1 MMLQLEMEE
10 LVLVSEELEP
20 YVLEIQ
26 PGSEIDG
33 VVDCF
38 TLAVMRRADGV
49 LLAMPAEALPQEVVD
64 AGNREDSTG
73 IFGPSTVVT
82 VPGVVQNNGV
92 VGPTGQDLPVLLID
106 CGRGVSAFLRQPEI
120 GEAMTFGFDE
130 DRPRALPSPDGL
142 LSAASQWVASAS
154 GRPSFYTAESAE
166 EEDVVQEPVAPPL
179 PKRQQRRPGPGEG
192 TPSAKGGAK
201 PKRMTTAALASSME
215 GLMLA
220 IPKLTDQLQTLAE
233 RQQAVEDH
241 LVGAPLPARAQLA
254 RPLGETFSTP
264 HKSNLASLAKAM
276 SPAPRTVQQPAMGIL
291 APLTQKPAT
300 VQELEEEKMKEASDQ
315 TSLAQAVLA
324 QSQALTTL
332 VSQIAAAGQDPM
344 GDLAGSGSSAST
356 RGAQGRARLQ
366 AELAKHQGT
375 FFLAVLQQMARRM
388 APTSVAEVTPAEL
401 VERGITGT
409 RYLERFGGYG
419 RLKEWGQL
427 QYQVMTALDFLMQDN
442 IPAAK
447 DTIALL
453 AVTIE
458 QGVLD
463 QGRLEIASL
472 LCLQEDVPA
481 AVFMQRQVGAT
492 SRARSFAPLAD
503 QRWITCALAYLK
515 EMEVISAKRW
525 EFTGGGG
532 KASTP
537 GGEEANPK
545 SKAKAAAKVKGK
557 GKKASGEEEEA

>member
-73 IFGPSTVVT
+73 IFGPSTVAI
-82 VPGVVQNNGV
+82 VPGVVQNN

-120 GEAMTFGFDE
+120 GEEMTFGFDE
-130 DRPRALPSPDGL
+130 DRPHALPSPNGL
-142 LSAASQWVASAS
+142 LSAACQWVASAS

-276 SPAPRTVQQPAMGIL
+276 SPAPRTVQQPAMGVL

-344 GDLAGSGSSAST
+344 GGPG
-356 RGAQGRARLQ
+356 
-366 AELAKHQGT
+366 K
-375 FFLAVLQQMARRM
+375 
-388 APTSVAEVTPAEL
+388 
-401 VERGITGT
+401 
-409 RYLERFGGYG
+409 
-419 RLKEWGQL
+419 
-427 QYQVMTALDFLMQDN
+427 
-442 IPAAK
+442 
-447 DTIALL
+447 
-453 AVTIE
+453 
-458 QGVLD
+458 
-463 QGRLEIASL
+463 
-472 LCLQEDVPA
+472 
-481 AVFMQRQVGAT
+481 
-492 SRARSFAPLAD
+492 SRS
-503 QRWITCALAYLK
+503 
-515 EMEVISAKRW
+515 M
-525 EFTGGGG
+525 
-532 KASTP
+532 
-537 GGEEANPK
+537 
-545 SKAKAAAKVKGK
+545 
-557 GKKASGEEEEA
+557 

>member
-1 MMLQLEMEE
+1 
-10 LVLVSEELEP
+10 
-20 YVLEIQ
+20 
-26 PGSEIDG
+26 
-33 VVDCF
+33 
-38 TLAVMRRADGV
+38 
-49 LLAMPAEALPQEVVD
+49 
-64 AGNREDSTG
+64 
-73 IFGPSTVVT
+73 
-82 VPGVVQNNGV
+82 
-92 VGPTGQDLPVLLID
+92 
-106 CGRGVSAFLRQPEI
+106 
-120 GEAMTFGFDE
+120 
-130 DRPRALPSPDGL
+130 
-142 LSAASQWVASAS
+142 
-154 GRPSFYTAESAE
+154 
-166 EEDVVQEPVAPPL
+166 
-179 PKRQQRRPGPGEG
+179 
-192 TPSAKGGAK
+192 
-201 PKRMTTAALASSME
+201 
-215 GLMLA
+215 
-220 IPKLTDQLQTLAE
+220 
-233 RQQAVEDH
+233 
-241 LVGAPLPARAQLA
+241 
-254 RPLGETFSTP
+254 
-264 HKSNLASLAKAM
+264 
-276 SPAPRTVQQPAMGIL
+276 
-291 APLTQKPAT
+291 
-300 VQELEEEKMKEASDQ
+300 MKEASDQ

-344 GDLAGSGSSAST
+344 GDLAGSGSSTST

-515 EMEVISAKRW
+515 EMEVISAKRL